1 MNHIKAIHVIKKKL
15 NLNDDDYRFHLR
27 QATGKDSCKAMN
39 PLELAKARQYFDNM
53 ANRTSLPQAKANA
66 TSAKSK
72 HPTRPTPSLD
82 ALPLVKRIRAQ
93 LISLGRKPDSYADGI
108 AKQMLGDNCPTF
120 FEWCHPRDLTRI
132 TQALGFQQRREGAA
146 TK

>member
-1 MNHIKAIHVIKKKL
+1 MNHMAAIHCLKKTLKL
-15 NLNDDDYRFHLR
+15 SDDDYRFHLR
-27 QATGKDSCKAMN
+27 QATAKDSCKAMN
-39 PLELAKARQYFDNM
+39 PVELAKARAYFDSM
-53 ANRTSLPQAKANA
+53 ATRSGLPQAKANA
-66 TSAKSK
+66 AAAKTK
-72 HPTRPTPSLD
+72 HPTRPTPSID

-108 AKQMLGDNCPTF
+108 AKQMLGDDCPKF
-120 FEWCHPRDLTRI
+120 FEWCHPSDLTRI

>member
-1 MNHIKAIHVIKKKL
+1 MNHTAAIHIIKSRL
-15 NLNDDDYRFHLR
+15 GLSDDDYRFYLR
-27 QATGKDSCKAMN
+27 EACGKDSCKAMN

-53 ANRTSLPQAKANA
+53 ANRSGAPQATAVA
-66 TSAKSK
+66 ASAKAK
-72 HPTRPTPSLD
+72 RPKRPIPSPD
-82 ALPLVKRIRAQ
+82 KLPLVKRIRAQ

-120 FEWCHPRDLTRI
+120 FEWCHPADLTRI